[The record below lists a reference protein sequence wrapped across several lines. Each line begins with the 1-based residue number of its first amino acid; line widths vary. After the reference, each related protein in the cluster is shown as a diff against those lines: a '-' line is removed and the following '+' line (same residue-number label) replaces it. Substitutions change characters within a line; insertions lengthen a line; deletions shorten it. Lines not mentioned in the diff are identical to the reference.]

1 MPASVRVKERGYRMV
16 FSSNEFLFLFLPV
29 VLILYYLVYKKRTLA
44 NLVLTATSLFFYAW
58 GELSFV
64 PIMLTSIFLNWL
76 IALGIEKYRTRK
88 GVSKALM
95 VVSCVMNVGL
105 LGAFKYL
112 SFAIRNLNAAFS
124 LSLPDPQLI
133 LPIGISFFTFQA
145 ISYVVDVYRGRGSA
159 QRHFLGVCLYI
170 SFFPQLIAGPIV
182 RYETVA
188 NEIQNRRETF
198 DDFASGC
205 RRFLVGLS
213 KKAILANSLAL
224 IVDLTYDIPAG
235 KLSVLQA
242 WLCAISYLMQVY
254 YDFSGYSDMAIGL
267 GRMFGF
273 HFLENFDFPF
283 LSKSVTE
290 FWRRWHISLS
300 TWFRDY
306 VFFPLGGSRV
316 KSKLRLLF
324 NMFVVWS
331 LTGLWHGA
339 EWTYVVWGVSFFVV
353 LAIEKLTGLAKWME
367 KHWIGH
373 LYAMLIIVVITVLI
387 RSESITGAGTFY
399 ATMFGLNAAPLY
411 NSITGMFIHEFGWFF
426 LASAII
432 SMPVG
437 AWLQKAL
444 HIPEKPME
452 ILRGVGLVCAVC
464 IAITYVVAGSYN
476 PFIYFNF

>member
-1 MPASVRVKERGYRMV
+1 MV
-16 FSSNEFLFLFLPV
+16 FSSNVFLFLFLPV
-29 VLILYYLVYKKRTLA
+29 TLGLYYLARKRRALSNA
-44 NLVLTATSLFFYAW
+44 ILTVMSLLFYAW
-58 GELSFV
+58 GEPGFV
-64 PIMLTSIFLNWL
+64 LVMLASIFLNWL
-76 IALGIEKYRTRK
+76 IALQIGNHSDRPRLRK
-88 GVSKALM
+88 GLLILSLVI
-95 VVSCVMNVGL
+95 NVGL

-112 SFAIRNLNAAFS
+112 SFLIRNVNLALS
-124 LSLPDPQLI
+124 LSLPDPGLR

-145 ISYVVDVYRGRGSA
+145 ISYVADVYRGRGKA
-159 QRHFLGVCLYI
+159 QKHFMGVCLYI

-188 NEIQNRRETF
+188 DEIQNRRETL
-198 DDFASGC
+198 DDFASGA

-213 KKAILANSLAL
+213 KKAILANSLAML
-224 IVDLTYDIPAG
+224 VDLAMDLNPGA
-235 KLSVLQA
+235 LSVALS
-242 WLCAISYLMQVY
+242 WMTAIAYLMQVY

-339 EWTYVVWGVSFFVV
+339 EWTYILWGVSFFAV
-353 LAIEKLTGLAKWME
+353 LAVEKLTGLAKWME
-367 KHWIGH
+367 KRPIGH
-373 LYAMLIIVVITVLI
+373 LYAMGVIVVITVLI
-387 RSESITGAGTFY
+387 RSADIGGAFSFY
-399 ATMFGLNAAPLY
+399 GVMFGLSGAPAWNALT
-411 NSITGMFIHEFGWFF
+411 SMFAREFGLIF
-426 LASAII
+426 LLSAVI
-432 SMPVG
+432 SLPVG
-437 AWLQKAL
+437 AFLQKTL
-444 HIPEKPME
+444 RVPEKPME
-452 ILRGVGLVCAVC
+452 ILRAAGLLAASV